1 MPQAQ
6 VINTNVPSLNA
17 QRNLSGTGG
26 ALAVSL
32 QRLSSGLR
40 INSAK
45 DDAAG
50 LAISE
55 RFSAQIIGSNQ
66 ARRNANDGIS
76 LAQTAEGALKTSADI
91 LQRIRVLAVQSANAT
106 NSPSDRQALND
117 EVNALTAELDRIAR
131 TAEFNG
137 RKMLDG
143 SFTSAI
149 FQVGPNANQ
158 TITATSANFTTNSYG
173 NYRIG
178 GRVADTAGGPGDLV
192 LGTNEAGAVRAQAGT
207 SGGVSAIPAGKLTV
221 AGGAGSFELEYP
233 AGASAKQIA
242 EKVNMVTQ
250 STGVKATAHTQLDLV
265 EMQQGS
271 SYVLEVASN
280 NITTQPV
287 KIAFTIGGISGEGS
301 VTNTDHLSGA
311 VDAFNKVAAK
321 TGISARVNEKGDG
334 ITLVNDNGEDIVF
347 ANQSATGNDITM
359 QLTGGATMA
368 GTNILTA
375 ANTNEVG
382 KTGAGS
388 IRVTGQVTFDSH
400 MSFGVT
406 DSNAVADNVTA
417 GGFLISDSGT
427 TPVGGQLQTMQ
438 NADVTTVDAS
448 YRTIN
453 LVDAALDTINAQ
465 RAAYGALQSR
475 FENTITN
482 LQVSSENMSAARS
495 RIRDTDFA
503 EETAELTRA
512 QILQQAGTAMLS
524 QANALP
530 QQVLQLLQ

>member
-158 TITATSANFTTNSYG
+158 TITATSANFT
-173 NYRIG
+173 
-178 GRVADTAGGPGDLV
+178 
-192 LGTNEAGAVRAQAGT
+192 
-207 SGGVSAIPAGKLTV
+207 
-221 AGGAGSFELEYP
+221 
-233 AGASAKQIA
+233 
-242 EKVNMVTQ
+242 
-250 STGVKATAHTQLDLV
+250 
-265 EMQQGS
+265 
-271 SYVLEVASN
+271 
-280 NITTQPV
+280 
-287 KIAFTIGGISGEGS
+287 
-301 VTNTDHLSGA
+301 
-311 VDAFNKVAAK
+311 
-321 TGISARVNEKGDG
+321 
-334 ITLVNDNGEDIVF
+334 
-347 ANQSATGNDITM
+347 
-359 QLTGGATMA
+359 
-368 GTNILTA
+368 
-375 ANTNEVG
+375 
-382 KTGAGS
+382 
-388 IRVTGQVTFDSH
+388 
-400 MSFGVT
+400 
-406 DSNAVADNVTA
+406 
-417 GGFLISDSGT
+417 
-427 TPVGGQLQTMQ
+427 
-438 NADVTTVDAS
+438 
-448 YRTIN
+448 
-453 LVDAALDTINAQ
+453 
-465 RAAYGALQSR
+465 
-475 FENTITN
+475 
-482 LQVSSENMSAARS
+482 
-495 RIRDTDFA
+495 
-503 EETAELTRA
+503 
-512 QILQQAGTAMLS
+512 
-524 QANALP
+524 
-530 QQVLQLLQ
+530 